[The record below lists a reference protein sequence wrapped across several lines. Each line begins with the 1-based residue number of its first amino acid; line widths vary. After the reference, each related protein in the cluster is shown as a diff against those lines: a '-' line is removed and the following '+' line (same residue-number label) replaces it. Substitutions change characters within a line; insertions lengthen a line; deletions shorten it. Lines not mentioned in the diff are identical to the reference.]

1 MSEKDAG
8 PAPDFSAL
16 FEAMALPGLDPAA
29 LLAAQQRNIE
39 ALAHANLAVAAGAG
53 ELAERQ
59 GEMIKQALDVM
70 REGSRI
76 LADSL
81 TPAEAATRQLE
92 LARKAFALALDSMRA
107 LAEAA
112 AKANRLAA
120 DEAERR
126 FRGGLD
132 ELAAWAAGEGA

>member
-1 MSEKDAG
+1 MSEHAG
-8 PAPDFSAL
+8 PAPDVSAL
-16 FEAMALPGLDPAA
+16 FEAMAVPGLDPAA

-59 GEMIKQALDVM
+59 GEMIKQALDVL
-70 REGSRI
+70 REGSHI

-81 TPAEAATRQLE
+81 TPEEAATRQLE

-120 DEAERR
+120 DEADRR

-132 ELAAWAAGEGA
+132 ELAAWAAGKGA

>member
-1 MSEKDAG
+1 
-8 PAPDFSAL
+8 
-16 FEAMALPGLDPAA
+16 
-29 LLAAQQRNIE
+29 
-39 ALAHANLAVAAGAG
+39 
-53 ELAERQ
+53 
-59 GEMIKQALDVM
+59 MIKQALDVL

-81 TPAEAATRQLE
+81 TPEEAATRQLE

-120 DEAERR
+120 DEVDRR

-132 ELAAWAAGEGA
+132 ELAAWAAGKGA